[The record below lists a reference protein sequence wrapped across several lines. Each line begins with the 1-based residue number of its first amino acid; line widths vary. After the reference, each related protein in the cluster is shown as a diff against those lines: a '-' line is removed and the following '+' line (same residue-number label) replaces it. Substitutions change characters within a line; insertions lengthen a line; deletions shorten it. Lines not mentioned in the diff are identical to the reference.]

1 MPGKYGFSDAKWA
14 DLKEEVR
21 QILVNAAQ
29 DREVMTY
36 SELCEKLSAYV
47 FPGSWRLTA
56 LLSEVCGE
64 EWDAGNGR
72 LCALVVSKATGIP
85 GAGFFKGSFHL
96 DGSDISDPEAFW
108 KAEVEQVFALW
119 AQKD

>member
-1 MPGKYGFSDAKWA
+1 MKYGFLDAEWA
-14 DLKEEVR
+14 NLKEVVR
-21 QILVNAAQ
+21 QILRTAAQ

-36 SELCEKLSAYV
+36 SELCDRLPVSL
-47 FPGSWRLTA
+47 FPGSWRLSG
-56 LLSEVCGE
+56 LLREVCTE

-85 GAGFFKGSFHL
+85 GAGFFKGSHHL

-108 KAEVEQVFALW
+108 AEEVERVFELW
-119 AQKD
+119 AQKA

>member
-1 MPGKYGFSDAKWA
+1 MSKYGFSDAKWA

-21 QILVNAAQ
+21 QILVNAAK

-36 SELCEKLSAYV
+36 SELCDKLSAHV

-56 LLSEVCGE
+56 LLSEVCTE
-64 EWDAGNGR
+64 EWDAGHGR

-85 GAGFFKGSFHL
+85 GVGFFKGSFEI
-96 DGSDISDPEAFW
+96 DSSDISDPVAFW
-108 KAEVEQVFALW
+108 QAEVEQVFTLW
-119 AQKD
+119 AQED